1 MPWFGERPVNRTGF
15 GAWVQGVAAIAVV
28 VGLILVI
35 WELQQARQLARAQVS
50 SDSFA
55 LASQINAVVL
65 GETAAK
71 VVAKA
76 CDTPESL
83 TGADFEILRAYY
95 QSWVSVV
102 WRVQVIEQRS
112 GLYDGDWKQRGPGI
126 FANIFSTAAG
136 RGWWKSTR
144 FSNSGELREL
154 GDSLL
159 AEAGPIACKEDFNSF
174 QTETTKALQKTW

>member
-1 MPWFGERPVNRTGF
+1 MNRTGF

-71 VVAKA
+71 VVEKA

-102 WRVQVIEQRS
+102 WKPICFRSES
-112 GLYDGDWKQRGPGI
+112 GLP
-126 FANIFSTAAG
+126 
-136 RGWWKSTR
+136 
-144 FSNSGELREL
+144 
-154 GDSLL
+154 
-159 AEAGPIACKEDFNSF
+159 
-174 QTETTKALQKTW
+174 